1 MRQQAAAAAQAGL
14 GQEST
19 VNGLPPELVASL
31 GDLSDVLSGLLNN
44 INPSGRFMGGT
55 AIGGMMNMVGEQ
67 GPEFIMPNANSLVAT
82 AKQFADKARP
92 QMEQMAASMGPQ
104 MEQMASQM
112 RPQMEDMAQQMRSQF
127 GQGSQNGQS
136 VEALVARLETGFTS
150 LVKEMQNNNRE
161 VRKLTGNAY
170 RV

>member
-1 MRQQAAAAAQAGL
+1 M
-14 GQEST
+14 
-19 VNGLPPELVASL
+19 
-31 GDLSDVLSGLLNN
+31 LSGLINS
-44 INPSGRFMGGT
+44 INPQGNFMGGT
-55 AIGGMMNMVGEQ
+55 AIGGMMNLVGEQ

-127 GQGSQNGQS
+127 GQGTQNGQS